1 MKHPT
6 ILTLTLAAGLVTGIA
21 GCTPASTETETSS
34 APTVAPTTASPTM
47 SAPSSS
53 SGGNESSHSQGQ
65 GTEDPAKVEL
75 AKQAATIMT
84 TWNPTKD
91 FNRTAAELRARP
103 LMTPER
109 AKEVIAPERPATGVE
124 WLTAAEKNATS
135 KPTVKLM
142 TEHHEQDTIA
152 VTATW
157 QWVTKDGESWAGEGK
172 QTFFFTF
179 TDTDNDTEPYKIRDY
194 VSSDR

>member
-1 MKHPT
+1 MKHPK
-6 ILTLTLAAGLVTGIA
+6 ILTLALAAGLVTGVA
-21 GCTPASTETETSS
+21 GCTPASTETEPSS
-34 APTVAPTTASPTM
+34 APTVTPTTASPTAP
-47 SAPSSS
+47 APSSS
-53 SGGNESSHSQGQ
+53 GNESRHSQGQ
-65 GTEDPAKVEL
+65 ATEDPAKVEL

-103 LMTPER
+103 LMTDER
-109 AKEVIAPERPATGVE
+109 AQEVIAPERPATGVE

-135 KPTVKLM
+135 KPTVKPM

-157 QWVTKDGESWAGEGK
+157 QWVTKNGESWAGEGK

-179 TDTDNDTEPYKIRDY
+179 TDNEPYKIRDY
-194 VSSDR
+194 VSSVR

>member
-1 MKHPT
+1 MKHPK
-6 ILTLTLAAGLVTGIA
+6 ILTLTLAAGLVTGVA
-21 GCTPASTETETSS
+21 GCTPASTETEPSS
-34 APTVAPTTASPTM
+34 APTVAPTMASPTAP
-47 SAPSSS
+47 APSST
-53 SGGNESSHSQGQ
+53 GQ
-65 GTEDPAKVEL
+65 GMATEDPAKVEL
-75 AKQAATIMT
+75 AKQTATIMT

-124 WLTAAEKNATS
+124 WLTAAEKKATS

-157 QWVTKDGESWAGEGK
+157 QWVTKGGDSWAGEGK

-179 TDTDNDTEPYKIRDY
+179 TDTEPYKIRDY
-194 VSSDR
+194 VSSVR

>member
-1 MKHPT
+1 MKHPK
-6 ILTLTLAAGLVTGIA
+6 ILTLALAAGLVTGVA
-21 GCTPASTETETSS
+21 GCTQSSTETEPSS
-34 APTVAPTTASPTM
+34 APTVAPTIASPTAP
-47 SAPSSS
+47 APSSS
-53 SGGNESSHSQGQ
+53 GSSHFQGQ
-65 GTEDPAKVEL
+65 ATEDPAKVEL

-124 WLTAAEKNATS
+124 WLSAAEKKATS

-157 QWVTKDGESWAGEGK
+157 QWVTKGGESWAGEGK

-179 TDTDNDTEPYKIRDY
+179 TDTEPYKIRDY
-194 VSSDR
+194 VSSVR

>member
-1 MKHPT
+1 MKHPK
-6 ILTLTLAAGLVTGIA
+6 ILTLTLAAGLVTGVA
-21 GCTPASTETETSS
+21 GCTPASTDTEPSS
-34 APTVAPTTASPTM
+34 APTVAPTMASPTAP
-47 SAPSSS
+47 APSSS
-53 SGGNESSHSQGQ
+53 GQ
-65 GTEDPAKVEL
+65 GTATEDPAKIEL

-124 WLTAAEKNATS
+124 WLTAAEKKATS

-142 TEHHEQDTIA
+142 TEHHEQNTIA

-179 TDTDNDTEPYKIRDY
+179 TDTEPYKIRDY
-194 VSSDR
+194 VSSVR

>member
-1 MKHPT
+1 MKHPK
-6 ILTLTLAAGLVTGIA
+6 ILTLTLAAGLVTGVA

-34 APTVAPTTASPTM
+34 APAVAPTMASPTAP
-47 SAPSSS
+47 APSSS
-53 SGGNESSHSQGQ
+53 GDNASSHSQSQ
-65 GTEDPAKVEL
+65 ATEDPAKVEL

-84 TWNPTKD
+84 TWNSTKD

-103 LMTPER
+103 LMTPDR
-109 AKEVIAPERPATGVE
+109 AKEVIAPKRPATGVE
-124 WLTAAEKNATS
+124 WLSAAEKNATS

-179 TDTDNDTEPYKIRDY
+179 TDTEPYKIRDY
-194 VSSDR
+194 VSSVR

>member
-1 MKHPT
+1 MKLPK
-6 ILTLTLAAGLVTGIA
+6 ILALTLAAGLITGLA
-21 GCTPASTETETSS
+21 GCTPTSTETEPSA
-34 APTVAPTTASPTM
+34 APTVAPTVTSPGTPE
-47 SAPSSS
+47 PSSS
-53 SGGNESSHSQGQ
+53 ESSPAQGKA
-65 GTEDPAKVEL
+65 TEDPAKIEL

-84 TWNPTKD
+84 AWDPNKD
-91 FNRTAAELRARP
+91 FNRTAAELRARK
-103 LMTPER
+103 LMTEER
-109 AKEVIAPERPATGVE
+109 AKEVIAPERPATGIE

-157 QWVTKDGESWAGEGK
+157 QWVTKDGDSWAGEGK

-179 TDTDNDTEPYKIRDY
+179 TDTEPYKIRDY
-194 VSSDR
+194 VSSVR